1 MRCFNFIKMAGKL
14 KATSDSSK
22 IEFANAAN
30 YLVGI
35 VVSEYHADICEKLK
49 KAAVATLKA
58 AGVHSKNIV
67 EKYAPGAYEIS
78 LAARWLFDS
87 GDFDAIICL
96 GCVIKGDTEHDFY
109 INDAI
114 AKKLMDMSVQ
124 DEAPFVFGVLTVN
137 SKQQATDRSGG
148 KLGNKGEE
156 CALAALK
163 MLSLRD
169 TITE

>member
-1 MRCFNFIKMAGKL
+1 MSGKL
-14 KATSDSSK
+14 KTVAAK
-22 IEFANAAN
+22 EELAFANAAN
-30 YLVGI
+30 YLIGI
-35 VVSEYHADICEKLK
+35 VVSEYHSEICEKLK
-49 KAAVATLKA
+49 KAALNTLKK
-58 AGVHSKNIV
+58 AGVNPKNIV
-67 EKYAPGAYEIS
+67 VKYAPGAYEIP

-114 AKKLMDMSVQ
+114 AKKLMEMSVQ
-124 DEAPFVFGVLTVN
+124 DDAPYVFGVLTVN
-137 SKQQATDRSGG
+137 KYQQAIDRSGG

-163 MLSLRD
+163 MLALRD
-169 TITE
+169 NISE

>member
-1 MRCFNFIKMAGKL
+1 M
-14 KATSDSSK
+14 
-22 IEFANAAN
+22 
-30 YLVGI
+30 V
-35 VVSEYHADICEKLK
+35 
-49 KAAVATLKA
+49 
-58 AGVHSKNIV
+58 
-67 EKYAPGAYEIS
+67 KYAPGAYEIP

>member
-1 MRCFNFIKMAGKL
+1 MSGKL
-14 KATSDSSK
+14 KTVAAK
-22 IEFANAAN
+22 EELVFANAAN

-35 VVSEYHADICEKLK
+35 VVSEYHSEICEKLK
-49 KAAVATLKA
+49 KAALNTLKK
-58 AGVHSKNIV
+58 AGVHPKNIV
-67 EKYAPGAYEIS
+67 VKYAPGAYEIP

-87 GDFDAIICL
+87 GDFDAVICL

-114 AKKLMDMSVQ
+114 AKKLMEMSVQ
-124 DEAPFVFGVLTVN
+124 DDAPYVFGVLTVN
-137 SKQQATDRSGG
+137 NHQQAIDRSGG

-163 MLSLRD
+163 MLALRD
-169 TITE
+169 NISE